1 MGDTQYDVAVVG
13 AGPAGVAAAL
23 LLAKAGCEVVLVD
36 RADFPRPVPCTG
48 WLNSR
53 SAPLLKELGF
63 PIETLKDR
71 TFREV
76 TLFRADFSQSA
87 KPVFQEPPGFLID
100 RTRFDDTM
108 IGIAS
113 KRGITVLKK
122 REATDLQ
129 LKESCARVKLSDG
142 QWLTSRLLVIA
153 GGRGTT
159 LPERAGFRLT
169 AAGVPYWSAL
179 VESPLDAGPSESEPR
194 VGVVLGL
201 DQRGSFGFSCVGK
214 DRVSVCVHWTGE
226 RSNLL
231 PALHALCLRLWERSF
246 VPRDLSPL
254 VPQAKPIHSPAGA
267 ALDIET
273 HVGKH
278 TLVIGDAGGF
288 ISAASNEGIYPAMW
302 SAKIAAKV
310 IETALQSTHSQ
321 DALITFDNAW
331 RTQMADYLRSP
342 HTDIQF
348 LLPIIFTNQPMAN
361 RMGAAFFF
369 GENI

>member
-36 RADFPRPVPCTG
+36 RAEFPRPVPCSG

-53 SAPLLKELGF
+53 CTPLLKELGF
-63 PIETLKDR
+63 PIETLNDR
-71 TFREV
+71 AFHEV
-76 TLFRADFSQSA
+76 TLFRADFTQSA
-87 KPVFQEPPGFLID
+87 KPVFQEPPGFLIH
-100 RTRFDDTM
+100 RPQFDHVLL
-108 IGIAS
+108 GIAG
-113 KRGITVLKK
+113 KRGITVLCK

-129 LKESCARVKLSDG
+129 LKESSVRMKLSDG

-153 GGRGTT
+153 GGRSTT
-159 LPERAGFRLT
+159 LPERAGFHLT

-179 VESPLDAGPSESEPR
+179 VEADLEPGSSAPEPR

-201 DQRGSFGFSCVGK
+201 DQRGSFGFACVSP
-214 DRVSVCVHWTGE
+214 DRLSVCAHWTGD
-226 RSNLL
+226 RNGLL
-231 PALHALCLRLWERSF
+231 PALHTVCTRLSERSF
-246 VPRDLSPL
+246 VPRDLSAL
-254 VPQAKPIHSPAGA
+254 VQQAKPIRSPAGA